1 MRLGRARDA
10 LSPKAQ
16 TAFDDLIERMSSESV
31 SETRARSFRPQT
43 IKLKQG
49 TSNDENCP
57 ELADSGSLYTSDGI
71 VLTAI
76 NEAKAKKLGE
86 GQKVL
91 FRAKRAGVAII
102 SDFAADQE
110 FTILKANE
118 DGTLLLEANGKKFP
132 APRSYVYDATLP
144 AEPKPRAPP
153 GKKPEADGSG
163 SPCRAS
169 TRGRRSR

>member
-1 MRLGRARDA
+1 MAGTKQTKTTTLKERIVKRFERAQALTDVVTRQLAKLSAQEDA
-10 LSPKAQ
+10 TYDTPHELP
-16 TAFDDLIERMSSESV
+16 DD
-31 SETRARSFRPQT
+31 
-43 IKLKQG
+43 IKLK
-49 TSNDENCP
+49 
-57 ELADSGSLYTSDGI
+57 
-71 VLTAI
+71 
-76 NEAKAKKLGE
+76 AKAKKLGE

-153 GKKPEADGSG
+153 EKKPEATAAKKA
-163 SPCRAS
+163 PPKKK
-169 TRGRRSR
+169 